1 VGLAGPMTAPEQQDV
16 VIVTGGNRGIGASI
30 AATLAEQGY
39 AICVT
44 GRDAAATE
52 QVVARL
58 RERGSVAVGVA
69 ADVAV
74 EADVVRLVAAAEA
87 LGPVSVVVN
96 NAAAA
101 GPTAPVHE
109 MASQD
114 FIDVLATNLTGPFL
128 VAKHAL
134 PAMIGRRRGSIVN
147 IGSIAGVEGYP
158 LRSPYCASKWG
169 LIGLTR
175 TLAGEVGEHGLRVN
189 LVAPGPTRG
198 DRSDG
203 VIGARAQALGVPFEE
218 LRDKYASEIPLRRF
232 VEPDEVA
239 STVAFLAS
247 DAASGITG
255 QSFCVSGGIEI

>member
-1 VGLAGPMTAPEQQDV
+1 M
-16 VIVTGGNRGIGASI
+16 
-30 AATLAEQGY
+30 
-39 AICVT
+39 
-44 GRDAAATE
+44 
-52 QVVARL
+52 
-58 RERGSVAVGVA
+58 
-69 ADVAV
+69 
-74 EADVVRLVAAAEA
+74 VRLVAAAEE

-109 MASQD
+109 MSSQD
-114 FIDVLATNLTGPFL
+114 FVDVLATNLTGPFL

-134 PAMIGRRRGSIVN
+134 PPMIGRRRGSIVN

-175 TLAGEVGEHGLRVN
+175 TLAGEVGEHGIRVN

-203 VIGARAQALGVPFEE
+203 VIIARAQALGVPFEE
-218 LRDKYASEIPLRRF
+218 LRDRSASEIPLRRF
-232 VEPDEVA
+232 VTAEEVA
-239 STVAFLAS
+239 STVAFVVS
-247 DAASGITG
+247 DAASGMTG
-255 QSFCVSGGIEI
+255 QSFCISGGIEI